1 MAILYMASMMVIL
14 DLVASSQ
21 ILAIVAVALW
31 SLGFSV
37 TEPLFG
43 QYIMELASPR
53 LRDFAGAMRTTAW
66 NLGIGSGSFIGGVLL
81 VPLGI
86 GSLPYLGAAVL
97 VGGATVALIARRRER
112 ELRAN

>member
-1 MAILYMASMMVIL
+1 MAAMMVIL
-14 DLVASSQ
+14 NLVADSQ
-21 ILAIVAVALW
+21 VAAIVACALW
-31 SLGFSV
+31 SLGFAV

-43 QYIMELASPR
+43 QYIMELSSPH

-86 GSLPYLGAAVL
+86 TALPYVGACVL

-112 ELRAN
+112 ALWAN

>member
-1 MAILYMASMMVIL
+1 
-14 DLVASSQ
+14 
-21 ILAIVAVALW
+21 
-31 SLGFSV
+31 LGFAI

-81 VPLGI
+81 VPFGLAA
-86 GSLPYLGAAVL
+86 LPYLGASVL
-97 VGGATVALIARRRER
+97 VLGTGVVVIARRRER
-112 ELRAN
+112 ALWTN